1 MKPLKIQK
9 KKMADF
15 NISFRKVMQFE
26 GGYSN
31 NPADTGGLTYR
42 GISRKWNPSWQG
54 FKVIDQ
60 LRHEPNFPRNL
71 ENNTELQLMVQQFY
85 RLNFW
90 NPLWLD
96 KINSQQVAD
105 ELFDIAVNMGQAVA
119 AEIAQRSINL
129 MNKNQALFP
138 NLKVDG
144 RIRGLSSKAI
154 NNICLYKANH
164 DTFLKVMNVFQGWKY
179 ISICEKDESQEVFF
193 IGWMNRV

>member
-1 MKPLKIQK
+1 
-9 KKMADF
+9 MADF
-15 NISFRKVMQFE
+15 NISFRKVMLSE

-31 NPADTGGLTYR
+31 NPADRGGETYK
-42 GISRKWNPSWQG
+42 GISRKWYPSWQG

-60 LRHEPNFPRNL
+60 LHHEPGFPKNL
-71 ENNTELQLMVQQFY
+71 DNNYELAVMVQQFY
-85 RLNFW
+85 RTNFW

-96 KINSQQVAD
+96 KILSQQVAT
-105 ELFDIAVNMGQAVA
+105 ELFDIAVNMGQQVA

-129 MNKNQALFP
+129 MNKNQALFL

-144 RIRGLSSKAI
+144 RVGELSAKAI
-154 NNICLYKANH
+154 NNVCLLRSNH
-164 DTFLKVMNVFQGWKY
+164 DAFLKALNIFQGWKY